1 MAETLPVADMLPNKL
16 FRFNGDH
23 WMEIPKETTDT
34 YLDNEEYLDYLK
46 TEINAGRIDI
56 DELNEDE
63 REQITKSRDT

>member
-1 MAETLPVADMLPNKL
+1 
-16 FRFNGDH
+16 
-23 WMEIPKETTDT
+23 MEIPKETTDT

-46 TEINAGRIDI
+46 TEIDAGRIDI